1 MEKERPMI
9 RISERATIFPDSPIR
24 KLVPFA
30 DQARA
35 KGRTV
40 YPLNIGQPDLPTPRP
55 FLDALKR
62 YDRQVIAY
70 GKSEGEVAY
79 REALAQYYLG
89 VGIEVT
95 ANDIVVTQGGS
106 EAILFAFQIATEPGD
121 EVLVFEPFYTNYNAF
136 ALMCDIHLR
145 PVRTQASTGFHL
157 PSDEV
162 IRAAIG
168 PRTKAILVCSP
179 NNPTGTVFTEDEMRR
194 LGAIAKE
201 LGLFLISDEVYRE
214 FCYEGTH
221 TSVLHLKGLE
231 DHAILVDSVS
241 KRYSACGARIG
252 CLVTRNKEARAAA
265 VRLAMSRLC
274 PAAVEQEAC
283 LAMAQLGMDFFKP
296 LRAEYQRRRDT
307 IYAGL
312 MKIPGVTCLEPKGAF
327 YIMAELPIDDCE
339 GFAKWLLTDF
349 HHDNETVMVAPGP
362 GFYARGKYEQPGC
375 GHNQV
380 RLAYV
385 LETAK
390 LAKSMELLGRAVEA
404 YMAAIPS

>member
-1 MEKERPMI
+1 ML

-40 YPLNIGQPDLPTPRP
+40 YPLNIGQPDIPTPRP
-55 FLDALKR
+55 FLDALKA
-62 YDRQVIAY
+62 YDKPVIAY

-79 REALAQYYLG
+79 REALASYYRG
-89 VGIEVT
+89 CDIEVK
-95 ANDIVVTQGGS
+95 ADDIVVTQGGS
-106 EAILFAFQIATEPGD
+106 EAILFAFQLVTEPGD

-145 PVRTQASTGFHL
+145 PVRTLAATGFHL
-157 PSDEV
+157 PSDEA

-168 PRTKAILVCSP
+168 PRTKAILICTP
-179 NNPTGTVFTEDEMRR
+179 NNPTGTVLTEDEMRR
-194 LGAIAKE
+194 LGALARE
-201 LGLFLISDEVYRE
+201 LGLFIISDEVYRE
-214 FCYEGTH
+214 FCYEGSH
-221 TSVLHLKGLE
+221 TSILHLKGLE

-265 VRLAMSRLC
+265 VRLAQSRLC
-274 PAAVEQEAC
+274 PAVVEQEAC
-283 LAMAQLGMDFFKP
+283 LAMAQLGMAFFEP
-296 LRAEYQRRRDT
+296 LKDEYRRRRDAT
-307 IYAGL
+307 YQGL
-312 MKIPGVTCLEPKGAF
+312 MKIHGVTCLEPKGAF
-327 YIMAELPIDDCE
+327 YIMAQMPVDDCE
-339 GFAKWLLTDF
+339 AFAKWLLTDY
-349 HHDNETVMVAPGP
+349 HHDNATVMVAPGP
-362 GFYARGKYEQPGC
+362 GFYARGKYEQAGC
-375 GHNQV
+375 GLNQI

-385 LETAK
+385 LETRK
-390 LAKSMELLGRAVEA
+390 LTAAMDILGRAVEA

>member
-1 MEKERPMI
+1 MI

-30 DQARA
+30 DQARS

-55 FLDALKR
+55 FLDALHR
-62 YDRQVIAY
+62 YDKDVIAY
-70 GKSEGEVAY
+70 GMSQGERNY
-79 REALAQYYLG
+79 REALVKYYAG
-89 VGIEVT
+89 V
-95 ANDIVVTQGGS
+95 DIDVNADQIIVTQGGS

-145 PVRTQASTGFHL
+145 GVRTLASTGFHL
-157 PSDEV
+157 PSDET

-179 NNPTGTVFTEDEMRR
+179 NNPTGAVFTEDEMRR
-194 LGAIAKE
+194 LGALAKE
-201 LGLFLISDEVYRE
+201 MNLFVISDEVYRE

-221 TSVLHLKGLE
+221 TSIMHIKGLE
-231 DHAILVDSVS
+231 DHAILVDSIS

-252 CLVTRNKEARAAA
+252 CLVTRNADARAAA
-265 VRLAMSRLC
+265 VRLAQSRLC
-274 PAAVEQEAC
+274 PATVEQEAA

-296 LRAEYQRRRDT
+296 LKAEYQRRRDT
-307 IYAGL
+307 TYEGL
-312 MKIPGVTCLEPKGAF
+312 MAIPGVTCLIPKGAF

-339 GFAKWLLTDF
+339 AFAKWLLTDF
-349 HHDNETVMVAPGP
+349 HHQNETVMVAPGP
-362 GFYARGKYEQPGC
+362 GFYVRGKYESHGC
-375 GHNQV
+375 GMNQV

-390 LAKSMELLGRAVEA
+390 LQRAMDVLARAVES
-404 YMAAIPS
+404 YMAVIPS